1 MIIKID
7 YRENK
12 LIELCL
18 SLINDNSNSNIT
30 LIQENLPLADII
42 LSTDDYKEIIYIE
55 RKSLNDLASSIKDG
69 RYKEQSFRL
78 NESNIHNHNIIYLI
92 EGNLNTYKNKYKISN
107 NTLLSA
113 MISLNLFKGFSIF
126 TTNSLNE
133 TAEYI
138 LHLSNKLHKELYN
151 NNNKLYFNN
160 IQKQIQIKNKNQEI
174 ENQRIENQEIENQQI
189 ENQEIEN
196 QQIENQQIQ
205 KKHYVDVIKK
215 TKKEYINK
223 DNISCIMLSQIP
235 GVSTNIAKIIM
246 DKYKSMSLLI
256 FELKNNPNILH
267 SLKINV
273 KNDKQRKISKTACD
287 NIYNYL
293 IH

>member
-189 ENQEIEN
+189 ENQ
-196 QQIENQQIQ
+196 QIQ